1 MKLNMPLT
9 ITSADS
15 ESRTIT
21 GRVVTWNETG
31 STSAGLTTFKPE
43 SIATKNVKLLLEH
56 DRTRPIGKVLS
67 MTATEQGI
75 DATFKI
81 AETTAGNDALVEAA
95 TGLRDGFSVGVK
107 VNAHDFVDGV
117 LVVAKGSLDEVSLV
131 SDPAID
137 SARVSSVAASETE
150 TDEEVESTD
159 ENSDSELDE
168 ETEETNPTTEG
179 EQVSDTTVPESAAAE
194 TVEASKHVPMAY
206 TAPRSPIV
214 DKVSYLQYSLK
225 ASVLHDEDARQYVK
239 AADNTTSTA
248 PGMVPTPQ
256 SRTVI
261 NALANADRGMIDAI
275 SREALTATG
284 MTFELPKV
292 TAVPTVSDVAEN
304 SPITESSLSATY
316 LSVPVNSF
324 KGRAIST
331 IELIDRSDPSYLTAL
346 LQNLEFAYAKATED
360 FVTLGIYNDGSSSA
374 QAANTAAGFL
384 GYTSKAC
391 ADVYGSSL
399 GFARSL
405 VVSPTQWGNI
415 MGYND
420 NGAPLYN
427 AAQPSNQGGSVR
439 GDSLRGV
446 VSPGLNLFVS
456 RSIGNVGSTTADGDL
471 SMVVINPDSYTWYE
485 SPRFELR
492 TNINSDGTIDILY
505 YGYGALAPKVPL
517 GARWNNLA

>member
-1 MKLNMPLT
+1 
-9 ITSADS
+9 
-15 ESRTIT
+15 
-21 GRVVTWNETG
+21 
-31 STSAGLTTFKPE
+31 
-43 SIATKNVKLLLEH
+43 
-56 DRTRPIGKVLS
+56 

-150 TDEEVESTD
+150 TDEVESTD
-159 ENSDSELDE
+159 ENSDPLDE

-261 NALANADRGMIDAI
+261 NALANADRGMIDAL
-275 SREALTATG
+275 SREALSATG

-292 TAVPTVSDVAEN
+292 TAVPTVTNIAEN
-304 SPITESSLSATY
+304 GAITESNLSATY
-316 LSVPVNSF
+316 ISVPVQSF

-346 LQNLEFAYAKATED
+346 LQNLEFAYAKVTDEFATGTI
-360 FVTLGIYNDGSSSA
+360 VGAGQSTGVN
-374 QAANTAAGFL
+374 ANTATGFL
-384 GYTSKAC
+384 AYTSQA
-391 ADVYGSSL
+391 AGAVYSSSL
-399 GFARSL
+399 GFARNL
-405 VVSPTQWGNI
+405 VVSPGQWTNI

-427 AAQPSNQGGSVR
+427 AAQPSNAAGNVR

-456 RSIGNVGSTTADGDL
+456 RSIGNAGATTSTGDN
-471 SMVVINPDSYTWYE
+471 SMVVINPDAWTWYE

-492 TNINSDGTIDILY
+492 TNVNSDGTIDILY
-505 YGYGALAPKVPL
+505 YGYAAIAPKIPF
-517 GARWNNLA
+517 GACWNQT